1 MKDQIAKE
9 LNLVGL
15 EEHIQIIR
23 IQDGEVDFVVN
34 GATHYYAKTNKAGTK
49 ILKNSIRRNF
59 S

>member
-15 EEHIQIIR
+15 EEQIQIIR
-23 IQDGEVDFVVN
+23 VQDGEVDFIVK
-34 GATHYYAKTNKAGTK
+34 GSTHYYAKTNKAGTK